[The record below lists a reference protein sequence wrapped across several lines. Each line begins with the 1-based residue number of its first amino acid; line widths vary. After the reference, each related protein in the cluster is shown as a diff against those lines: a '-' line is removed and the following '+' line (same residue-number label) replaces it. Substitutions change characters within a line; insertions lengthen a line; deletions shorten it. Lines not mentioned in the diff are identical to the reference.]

1 MTMKKLILPFLVAA
15 LVHISVSQGQ
25 SITAGVVGPGNYY
38 YDFEPDAS
46 LNALPVHLGGMTYP
60 PDSIDIN
67 IGSDSQFILHF
78 SSWGDGGLGG
88 GGGDTRV
95 ISSAGEIGFRAWY
108 DSTEVFPGNTYTY
121 FYVPNTLNYGDLIG
135 PGQEYQF
142 QSPCYFWASSYG
154 NTGLPITSEWVN
166 IGDRYLGFTLVNPQ
180 DTIYGWVRVNVTMS
194 NSIYTTTVREYA
206 LNKYPMGIDGNNSNV
221 GFSAGP
227 NPAGDKIFIVIPQPM
242 IDGILVVADIN
253 GQELIRQKITSG
265 KTTIDISSLRSGMY
279 FITVKSVK
287 EILTRKIIKE

>member
-1 MTMKKLILPFLVAA
+1 MKKLMLPFLVAA

-25 SITAGVVGPGNYY
+25 SVTAGVVGPGNYY
-38 YDFEPDAS
+38 YNFEPDAS

-60 PDSIDIN
+60 PDSIDIH

-95 ISSAGEIGFRAWY
+95 ISSAGEIGFIAWY

-121 FYVPNTLNYGDLIG
+121 FHVPNTLNHGDLIG
-135 PGQEYQF
+135 PEQEYQF

-154 NTGLPITSEWVN
+154 NTNLPITSEWVN
-166 IGDRYLGFTLVNPQ
+166 IGDHYLGFTLVNSQ

-194 NSIYTTTVREYA
+194 NSLYTTTVRDYA
-206 LNKYPMGIDGNNSNV
+206 LNKYPSLGIERNNSRI
-221 GFSAGP
+221 GFSTGP
-227 NPAGDKIFIVIPQPM
+227 NPAGDKIYIVMNPP
-242 IDGILVVADIN
+242 IDDGTLTVSDIN
-253 GQELIRQKITSG
+253 GQELIKQKTMPG
-265 KTTIDISSLRSGMY
+265 ETTIDISSLRSGMY
-279 FITVKSVK
+279 FIMVKSGK
-287 EILTRKIIKE
+287 EVLVRKIIKE